1 MVRISNID
9 TDRETNI
16 AHCSRIFGGDPQ
28 MYDFGPQCG
37 VSSSVLV
44 LGGRTVECFDQ
55 LFILIFMWSNPELFL
70 VMGFFICV

>member
-1 MVRISNID
+1 
-9 TDRETNI
+9 
-16 AHCSRIFGGDPQ
+16 